1 MCKLLFSLTAKIVR
15 TQIMIATQSFQFILP
30 AVAESD
36 DSQSLPSSP
45 SMTRAPSP
53 SVDILSLS
61 PATVARSVSHDSEVE
76 IELDDE
82 PRALSKPKLSKKRK
96 RSLKG
101 RPTPKTQPPKPTP
114 PEKMPPKPQI
124 TYANL
129 AYRAIKACG
138 GRATLQDICKWI
150 SDHFDWYRLNE
161 EGNQW
166 QVC

>member
-1 MCKLLFSLTAKIVR
+1 
-15 TQIMIATQSFQFILP
+15 MIATQTFHFILP
-30 AVAESD
+30 TVAESD

-61 PATVARSVSHDSEVE
+61 PATIARSMSLDSEVE

-82 PRALSKPKLSKKRK
+82 PRRLSKPKTEKKRK
-96 RSLKG
+96 KPLKG
-101 RPTPKTQPPKPTP
+101 RTIPKLHPPKPPP

-129 AYRAIKACG
+129 AYRAIKAQE
-138 GRATLQDICKWI
+138 GRATLQEVCKWI
-150 SDHFDWYRLNE
+150 SDNFEWYRLNE
-161 EGNQW
+161 EANW
-166 QVC
+166 QVSAE